1 MRSAMLLAVFAVSF
15 AQAEDKAPALPT
27 GIWTREAEG
36 FNLRFTFKNKELTI
50 LAKTDEASVTVKCKI
65 EIDSEGVIKATVTEA
80 SSKGD
85 FPEVPKVD
93 SEMQFKFKV
102 DGKKAKLSEFTGKD
116 LEHAKP
122 IVEGEYESKVD

>member
-1 MRSAMLLAVFAVSF
+1 MRCAMLLAVFAASL

-27 GIWTREAEG
+27 GSWTREAEG
-36 FNLRFTFKNKELTI
+36 FNLRFTFNKDELTI
-50 LAKTDEASVTVKCKI
+50 IAKADQASVTVKCKI
-65 EIDSEGVIKATVTEA
+65 EINNEGIIKATVKEA

-93 SEMQFKFKV
+93 SEMQFKFKI
-102 DGKKAKLSEFTGKD
+102 DGKKAKLSDFTGKD

-122 IVEGEYESKVD
+122 IVEGEYESKAD